1 VATIALGSYAVQFP
15 VGGYLSWVLQW
26 LVGLRD
32 LGHEPW
38 FVERA
43 HHANSC
49 FDPSTNTMSDDC
61 SFGTSSLR
69 SLLERF
75 GLGDRWCFVDAQGRY
90 HGASRATI
98 EGVLGAAELFID
110 MGSNGTWDDETL
122 SARCRVYVDGE
133 PAFTQFKWAL
143 RSSTSVEEYDA
154 YYTVGQN
161 IGQPWCPVPT
171 SGIRWRPILYPVVTG
186 MFRLVAP
193 PVDAPFTTVMSWS
206 AHDRLQFG
214 GVTYGAKDMEFPKFI
229 DLPRRVGVPVEV
241 AVNDKA
247 PRPLLAEHG
256 WRMRDALE
264 VSATFDQ
271 FCAYIRGSR
280 GEFSVC
286 KNGFVATRSGWVGD
300 RIGAYLACGRPVVM
314 QDTGFGERL
323 PCGEGLF
330 AVRDLDEAVDAIE
343 RIEADPERHRSAAR
357 AIAETHFEAE
367 TVLESMLTE
376 LGIRSPGRTYG
387 EP

>member
-15 VGGYLSWVLQW
+15 VGGYFSWVLQW

-43 HHANSC
+43 HYSGSC

-61 SFGTSSLR
+61 SYGTTSLR
-69 SLLERF
+69 ALLARF
-75 GLGDRWCFVDAQGRY
+75 GLGERWCFVDAHGEY
-90 HGASRATI
+90 HGQSRSVI
-98 EGVLGAAELFID
+98 EEVLGGADLFID
-110 MGSNGTWDDETL
+110 MGANGTFDDETET
-122 SARCRVYVDGE
+122 ARRRVYVDGE

-143 RSSTSVEEYDA
+143 RSTEPVAQYDA

-161 IGQPWCPVPT
+161 IGQPFCPVPT
-171 SGIRWRPILYPVVTG
+171 SGIAWKPILYPVVTS
-186 MFRLVAP
+186 MFPLVAP
-193 PVDAPFTTVMSWS
+193 PADAPFTTVMSCA
-206 AHDRLQFG
+206 AHDRLEFD
-214 GVTYGAKDMEFPKFI
+214 GVTYGAKDIEFPKFI
-229 DLPRRVGVPVEV
+229 DLPRRLGVPVEI
-241 AVNDKA
+241 AANQHA
-247 PRPLLAEHG
+247 PRPLLEEHG
-256 WRMRDALE
+256 WRVRDALD
-264 VSATFDQ
+264 VSSTFDQ
-271 FCAYIRGSR
+271 FCEYIRSSR

-330 AVRDLDEAVDAIE
+330 AVRDLDEAVAAIE

-357 AIAETHFEAE
+357 AIAETHFEAR
-367 TVLESMLTE
+367 TVLEPMLAE
-376 LGIRSPGRTYG
+376 LGVGAPARRS

>member
-1 VATIALGSYAVQFP
+1 MATIALGSYAVQFP

-43 HHANSC
+43 QNANSC

-75 GLGDRWCFVDAQGRY
+75 GLGDRWCFVDARGRY

-143 RSSTSVEEYDA
+143 RSSTSVEKYDA

-171 SGIRWRPILYPVVTG
+171 SGIPWRPILYPVVTA
-186 MFRLVAP
+186 MFPLVAP
-193 PVDAPFTTVMSWS
+193 PADAPFTTVMSWS
-206 AHDRLQFG
+206 AHDRLQFD

-229 DLPRRVGVPVEV
+229 DLPRRVGVAVEV

-256 WRMRDALE
+256 WRMRNALE

-271 FCAYIRGSR
+271 FCAYIRSSR

>member
-15 VGGYLSWVLQW
+15 VGGYFSWVLQW

-32 LGHEPW
+32 LGHAPW

-43 HHANSC
+43 HYSGSC

-61 SFGTSSLR
+61 SYGTTSLR
-69 SLLERF
+69 ALLARF
-75 GLGDRWCFVDAQGRY
+75 GLGDRWCFVDAHGEY
-90 HGASRATI
+90 HGQSRSVI
-98 EGVLGAAELFID
+98 EEVLGGADLFID
-110 MGSNGTWDDETL
+110 MGANGTFDDETET
-122 SARCRVYVDGE
+122 ARRRVYVDGE

-143 RSSTSVEEYDA
+143 RSTEPVAQYDA

-161 IGQPWCPVPT
+161 IGQPFCPVPT
-171 SGIRWRPILYPVVTG
+171 SGIAWKPILYPVVTS
-186 MFRLVAP
+186 MFPLVAP
-193 PVDAPFTTVMSWS
+193 PADAPFTTVMSWA
-206 AHDRLQFG
+206 AHDRLEFD
-214 GVTYGAKDMEFPKFI
+214 GVTYGAKDLEFPKFI
-229 DLPRRVGVPVEV
+229 DLPRRVSVPVEI
-241 AVNDKA
+241 AANQHA
-247 PRPLLAEHG
+247 PRPLLDEHG
-256 WRMRDALE
+256 WRVRDALD
-264 VSATFDQ
+264 VSSTFDQ
-271 FCAYIRGSR
+271 FCEYIRSSR

-300 RIGAYLACGRPVVM
+300 RIGACLACGRPVVM

-330 AVRDLDEAVDAIE
+330 AVRDLDEAVAAIE

-357 AIAETHFEAE
+357 AIAETHFEAR
-367 TVLESMLTE
+367 TVLEPMLAE
-376 LGIRSPGRTYG
+376 LGVGAPGGRS

>member
-1 VATIALGSYAVQFP
+1 MATIALGSYAVQFP

-43 HHANSC
+43 HYANSC

-143 RSSTSVEEYDA
+143 RNSASVEKYDA

-193 PVDAPFTTVMSWS
+193 PADAPFTTVMSWA
-206 AHDRLQFG
+206 AHDRLQFD
-214 GVTYGAKDMEFPKFI
+214 GVTYGAKDLEFPKFI

>member
-1 VATIALGSYAVQFP
+1 MATIALGSYAVQFP
-15 VGGYLSWVLQW
+15 VGGYFSWVLQW

-43 HHANSC
+43 HYSGSC
-49 FDPSTNTMSDDC
+49 FDPSNNTMSDDC

-69 SLLERF
+69 ALLERF
-75 GLGDRWCFVDAQGRY
+75 GLGDRWCFVDAQGNY
-90 HGASRATI
+90 HGRPRSEI
-98 EGVLGAAELFID
+98 EDVLAGAELFID
-110 MGSNGTWDDETL
+110 MGANGTWDDETR
-122 SARCRVYVDGE
+122 STQSRVYVDGE

-143 RSSTSVEEYDA
+143 GRSASVEQYDA

-171 SGIRWRPILYPVVTG
+171 SGIQWRPILYPVVTR
-186 MFRLVAP
+186 MFPVVAP
-193 PVDAPFTTVMSWS
+193 PADAPFTTVMSWA
-206 AHDRLQFG
+206 AHDRLEFD

-229 DLPRRVGVPVEV
+229 DLPRRVGVPVEI
-241 AVNDKA
+241 AVNAPA

-256 WRMRDALE
+256 WRIRDALD
-264 VSATFDQ
+264 VSSTFDQ
-271 FCAYIRGSR
+271 FCDYIRDSR
-280 GEFSVC
+280 GESSVC

-330 AVRDLDEAVDAIE
+330 AVRDLDEAVDAIG
-343 RIEADPERHRSAAR
+343 RIEAEPERHRAAAR

-367 TVLESMLTE
+367 SVLEPMLTE
-376 LGIRSPGRTYG
+376 LGIRSPGRAAARS
-387 EP
+387 

>member
-15 VGGYLSWVLQW
+15 VGGYFSWVLQW

-43 HHANSC
+43 HYSGSC

-61 SFGTSSLR
+61 SYGTTSLR
-69 SLLERF
+69 VLLARF
-75 GLGDRWCFVDAQGRY
+75 GLGDRWCFVDAHGEY
-90 HGASRATI
+90 HGQSRSVI
-98 EGVLGAAELFID
+98 EEVLGGADLFID
-110 MGSNGTWDDETL
+110 MGANGTFDDETET
-122 SARCRVYVDGE
+122 ARCRVYVDGE

-143 RSSTSVEEYDA
+143 RSTESVAQYDA

-161 IGQPWCPVPT
+161 IGQPFCPVPT
-171 SGIRWRPILYPVVTG
+171 SGIAWKPILYPVVTS
-186 MFRLVAP
+186 MFPLVVP
-193 PVDAPFTTVMSWS
+193 PADAPFTTVMSWA
-206 AHDRLQFG
+206 AHDRLEFD
-214 GVTYGAKDMEFPKFI
+214 GVTYGAKDIEFPKFI
-229 DLPRRVGVPVEV
+229 DLHRRLGVPVEI
-241 AVNDKA
+241 AANQHA
-247 PRPLLAEHG
+247 PRPLLEEHG
-256 WRMRDALE
+256 WRVRDALD
-264 VSATFDQ
+264 VSSTFDQ
-271 FCAYIRGSR
+271 FCEYIRSSR

-330 AVRDLDEAVDAIE
+330 AVRDLDEAVAAIE

-357 AIAETHFEAE
+357 AIAETHFEAR
-367 TVLESMLTE
+367 TVLEPMLAE
-376 LGIRSPGRTYG
+376 LGVAAPARRS